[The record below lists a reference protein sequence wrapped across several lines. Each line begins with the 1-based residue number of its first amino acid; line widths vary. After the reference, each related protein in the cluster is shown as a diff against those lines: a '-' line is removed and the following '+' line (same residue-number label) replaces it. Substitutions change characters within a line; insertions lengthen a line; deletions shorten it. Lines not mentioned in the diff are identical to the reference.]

1 MLITENLVPS
11 WPVEWWLSCK
21 LVSEG
26 LKSTGESNEE
36 ELFFQVL
43 KFDKNKTVYVCD
55 ELHGVAEI
63 WTAVCWKT
71 KRNFFQQ
78 ELKEASD
85 FYILHSHLNSLTHSY
100 YLHDQQD
107 TLFLPQAIIVSIYE
121 FSFLFLS
128 LTWFNEDKN
137 ASHGMQKIMH
147 FFFSQRWLF
156 LSSPRAKYSVQ
167 SLFLDRW
174 NTKLLL

>member
-1 MLITENLVPS
+1 MS
-11 WPVEWWLSCK
+11 FM
-21 LVSEG
+21 
-26 LKSTGESNEE
+26 
-36 ELFFQVL
+36 EL
-43 KFDKNKTVYVCD
+43 
-55 ELHGVAEI
+55 AEI
-63 WTAVCWKT
+63 WRAICWKR

-78 ELKEASD
+78 ELEEASG

-100 YLHDQQD
+100 SLHDQQD
-107 TLFLPQAIIVSIYE
+107 TPFLPQAIMVSIYE
-121 FSFLFLS
+121 FSSSFLF

-137 ASHGMQKIMH
+137 ASRGMQKIMH
-147 FFFSQRWLF
+147 LFFSQRWLF